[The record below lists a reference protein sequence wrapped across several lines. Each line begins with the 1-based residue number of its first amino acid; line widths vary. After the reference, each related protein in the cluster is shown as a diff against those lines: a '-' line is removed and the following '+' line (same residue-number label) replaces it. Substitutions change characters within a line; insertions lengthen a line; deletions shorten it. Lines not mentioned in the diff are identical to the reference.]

1 MEKWPRLLKAGGL
14 YTLTKSVYYF
24 SSPLLRIKTY
34 LKTFQFFYRTK
45 VLQYD
50 LVHFRV
56 NILLYKLYLQVAFR
70 FVACSLIGDVQVC
83 CLCGSTPALLD
94 IEQAAAQCFKN
105 STDIL
110 KSASQCTPRNFP
122 SNVTVDG
129 GILG

>member
-1 MEKWPRLLKAGGL
+1 MGKWPPLLKAGGL
-14 YTLTKSVYYF
+14 YTLTKSAYFF

-34 LKTFQFFYRTK
+34 LRIFQYFCRTK
-45 VLQYD
+45 VLQYN
-50 LVHFRV
+50 LVDFKV
-56 NILLYKLYLQVAFR
+56 NILLKKSYLQVAFR

-94 IEQAAAQCFKN
+94 IEQAAAQSFKN

-110 KSASQCTPRNFP
+110 KSASQCAPRNFP
-122 SNVTVDG
+122 SNVNVDG